1 MKRTVH
7 HDATEEPSRPDWTP
21 RIVLA
26 VEIAALVVFV
36 GAAIGFAVITL
47 PYGTPD
53 EPGHTTYAEA
63 ISHGHFPTPDFGTG
77 QSGPWLSPQAH
88 HPPLY
93 YAIVGGAW
101 ALTGRQPG
109 LIGPIGRAVNVLA
122 ALVALLL
129 LRAAMHRA
137 FPDLPLGVAAGLAVA
152 ASFSSFT
159 YVMGSFNNDPLAV
172 LLVCVA
178 MYLAVRSMDK
188 QRPLPWIAAVGASLG
203 VGLLAKLTAVVIVV
217 PLAVAAIHAARREG
231 RGALRASTL
240 LLMGLAV
247 GAIISA
253 PWFIRNQVLLGMPT
267 FNCAMRPVFHSLA
280 EVAAGW
286 DGALAL
292 ALIAMEEMVTSPW
305 WPDWLLMDSSSLIAA
320 LAFPQEEHMGRAAW
334 RLVLPMAGFLAALA
348 GFTRRPVAE
357 DEAAEL
363 ARNATVTMLVLIPVV
378 AMLGI
383 IHQLWLVDYLIVRW
397 VGRYLGT
404 MAPAVAMGLGL
415 GLALLLPRKARLAL
429 PIVVVLLAG
438 ALNVGA
444 MIRVERFYRLAP
456 SMRFPGQASAIG
468 GGEAPVHPP
477 DADEVAHHLH
487 PVGPGVDL
495 RVGRVDP
502 AHRHLHHAEAEA
514 EGDEDKLRVEGPAL
528 QALVRED
535 ALDRVA
541 GEHLEAALGVADA

>member
-129 LRAAMHRA
+129 LRAAMHRG
-137 FPDLPLGVAAGLAVA
+137 FPDLPLGVAAGLAFA

-178 MYLAVRSMDK
+178 MYLAVRSMDE

-253 PWFIRNQVLLGMPT
+253 PWFIRNQVLLGTPT
-267 FNCAMRPVFHSLA
+267 FNCATRPVFHSLA

-320 LAFPQEEHMGRAAW
+320 LAFPQEEHMGREIW
-334 RLVLPMAGFLAALA
+334 RLVLPIAGFLAALI
-348 GFTRRPVAE
+348 GLGRRPVAE
-357 DEAAEL
+357 DEAGES
-363 ARNATVTMLVLIPVV
+363 RRSATVTMLALIPVV

-415 GLALLLPRKARLAL
+415 GLTLLLPKKARPAL
-429 PIVVVLLAG
+429 PMVVVLLAA

-444 MIRVERFYRLAP
+444 IVRVERFYRLAP

-468 GGEAPVHPP
+468 GDEVPVHPA

-487 PVGPGVDL
+487 PVGTRVDL
-495 RVGRVDP
+495 RVGGVDP
-502 AHRHLHHAEAEA
+502 AHRHLDHAEAEA
-514 EGDEDKLRVEGPAL
+514 QGDEDQLRVEGPAL

-535 ALDRVA
+535 ALDGLPR
-541 GEHLEAALGVADA
+541 EHLEAALRVADA